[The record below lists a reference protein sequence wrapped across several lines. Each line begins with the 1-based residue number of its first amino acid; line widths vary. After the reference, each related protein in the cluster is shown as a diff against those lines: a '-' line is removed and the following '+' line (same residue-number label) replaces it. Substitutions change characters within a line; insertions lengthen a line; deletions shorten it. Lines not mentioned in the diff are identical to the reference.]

1 MESKNCFH
9 GYGAQTPLSFYRLP
23 ARETNAAPLLR
34 VRRAM
39 SLYEDAVA
47 TAVKLPLAQR
57 EALAQ
62 ALGLKLAPRA
72 TLQMATPMARPDA
85 KSWREA
91 ERGHAVLDVG
101 ASNAQP
107 GPGAIRGMWAQ
118 HDLETANSFGDEA
131 TNADEVSSLP
141 ANSPVVVH
149 TSVVTA
155 LAMNLT
161 PTQLFWENP
170 PVEVRLATATYLY
183 LLEGCAD
190 ASQRARVKAFVQPF
204 AVLSLGPMASTRA
217 AQLMLEHGDAG
228 LSALD
233 ALIAATAIAHEI
245 PLVTRTPRPFAGIRD
260 LQVVT
265 LP

>member
-1 MESKNCFH
+1 
-9 GYGAQTPLSFYRLP
+9 
-23 ARETNAAPLLR
+23 
-34 VRRAM
+34 M

-47 TAVKLPLAQR
+47 TAVKLPLAER
-57 EALAQ
+57 ERLAQ

-72 TLQMATPMARPDA
+72 TLQMAMPSAGRPDA

-101 ASNAQP
+101 ATNAKP
-107 GPGAIRGMWAQ
+107 GPDAIRGMWA
-118 HDLETANSFGDEA
+118 DLALETANSL
-131 TNADEVSSLP
+131 ADEDANPDTVAGLP
-141 ANSPVVVH
+141 AGSPVVVH

-155 LAMNLT
+155 LALDLA
-161 PTQLFWENP
+161 PTRAFWQSP

-183 LLEGCAD
+183 LLEGCID

-217 AQLMLEHGDAG
+217 AQLMLDHGDAG

-233 ALIAATAIAHEI
+233 ALVAATAIAHEI
-245 PLVTRTPRPFAGIRD
+245 PLATRTPGPFRGIED

>member
-1 MESKNCFH
+1 
-9 GYGAQTPLSFYRLP
+9 
-23 ARETNAAPLLR
+23 
-34 VRRAM
+34 M

-47 TAVKLPLAQR
+47 TAVKLPLAER
-57 EALAQ
+57 ERLAQ

-72 TLQMATPMARPDA
+72 TLQMAAPTQRPDA

-101 ASNAQP
+101 SINARP
-107 GPGAIRGMWAQ
+107 GPDAIRGMWS
-118 HDLETANSFGDEA
+118 DRNLETANSLADEA
-131 TNADEVSSLP
+131 ANPDTVASLP
-141 ANSPVVVH
+141 PNSPVVVH

-155 LAMNLT
+155 LALDLA
-161 PTQLFWENP
+161 PTQEFWRSP

-183 LLEGCAD
+183 LLENCAD
-190 ASQRARVKAFVQPF
+190 ATQRARVKAFVQPF

-217 AQLMLEHGDAG
+217 AQLMLESGDSG

-233 ALIAATAIAHEI
+233 SLIAATAIAHEI
-245 PLVTRTPRPFAGIRD
+245 PLVTRTPGPFLGIRD

>member
-1 MESKNCFH
+1 
-9 GYGAQTPLSFYRLP
+9 
-23 ARETNAAPLLR
+23 
-34 VRRAM
+34 M
-39 SLYEDAVA
+39 SLYEDAVS
-47 TAVKLPLAQR
+47 TAVKLPLAER
-57 EALAQ
+57 ERLAQ

-72 TLQMATPMARPDA
+72 TLQMAMPSAPTAQRPDA

-107 GPGAIRGMWAQ
+107 GPDAIRGMWAA
-118 HDLETANSFGDEA
+118 HDLETAHSLHDQA
-131 TNADEVSSLP
+131 ANADMLSSLP
-141 ANSPVVVH
+141 AGSPVVVH
-149 TSVVTA
+149 TSAVTA
-155 LAMNLT
+155 LAMNLA
-161 PTQLFWENP
+161 PTRAFWENP

-190 ASQRARVKAFVQPF
+190 DNERARVKAFVQPF

-217 AQLMLEHGDAG
+217 AQLMLENGGAG

-233 ALIAATAIAHEI
+233 SLIAATAIAHEI
-245 PLVTRTPRPFAGIRD
+245 PLVTRTPKPFAGIRD

>member
-1 MESKNCFH
+1 
-9 GYGAQTPLSFYRLP
+9 
-23 ARETNAAPLLR
+23 
-34 VRRAM
+34 M
-39 SLYEDAVA
+39 SLYEDAVS
-47 TAVKLPLAQR
+47 TAVKLPLAER
-57 EALAQ
+57 ERLAQ

-72 TLQMATPMARPDA
+72 TLQMAAPARPDA
-85 KSWREA
+85 RSWREA

-101 ASNAQP
+101 ASSAKP
-107 GPGAIRGMWAQ
+107 GPDAIRGMWADL
-118 HDLETANSFGDEA
+118 DLETADSLAGEA
-131 TNADEVSSLP
+131 ANPDTVSGLP
-141 ANSPVVVH
+141 AGSPVVVH

-155 LAMNLT
+155 LAMNLAQ
-161 PTQLFWENP
+161 TQPFWENP

-217 AQLMLEHGDAG
+217 AQLMLDHGDAG

-245 PLVTRTPRPFAGIRD
+245 PLATRTPRPFAGIGD

>member
-1 MESKNCFH
+1 
-9 GYGAQTPLSFYRLP
+9 
-23 ARETNAAPLLR
+23 
-34 VRRAM
+34 M

-72 TLQMATPMARPDA
+72 TLPMAMPASAAQPDA

-101 ASNAQP
+101 AGVNAKP
-107 GPGAIRGMWAQ
+107 GPDAIRGMWAAL
-118 HDLETANSFGDEA
+118 DLETANSLADPPA
-131 TNADEVSSLP
+131 NADEVAGLP

-155 LAMNLT
+155 LAMDLM
-161 PTQLFWENP
+161 PTQKFWENP
-170 PVEVRLATATYLY
+170 PIEVRLATATYLY
-183 LLEGCAD
+183 LLEGCTDQA
-190 ASQRARVKAFVQPF
+190 QRARVKAFVQPF

-217 AQLMLEHGDAG
+217 AQLMLESGDSG

-245 PLVTRTPRPFAGIRD
+245 PLVTRTPRPFENIRD
-260 LQVVT
+260 LQVVAM
-265 LP
+265 P

>member
-1 MESKNCFH
+1 
-9 GYGAQTPLSFYRLP
+9 
-23 ARETNAAPLLR
+23 
-34 VRRAM
+34 M

-47 TAVKLPLAQR
+47 TAVKLPLAER
-57 EALAQ
+57 ERLAQ

-72 TLQMATPMARPDA
+72 TLQMAAPMARPDA

-101 ASNAQP
+101 ASNAKP
-107 GPGAIRGMWAQ
+107 GPDAIRGMWA
-118 HDLETANSFGDEA
+118 DSETASSLADA
-131 TNADEVSSLP
+131 AANADEVAQLP
-141 ANSPVVVH
+141 AGSPVVVH

-155 LAMNLT
+155 LTMNLA
-161 PTQLFWENP
+161 PTQTFWENP
-170 PVEVRLATATYLY
+170 PVEIRLATATYLY
-183 LLEGCAD
+183 LLEHCAD
-190 ASQRARVKAFVQPF
+190 ENQRARVKAFVQPF

-217 AQLMLEHGDAG
+217 AQLMLESGDSG

-233 ALIAATAIAHEI
+233 SLIAATAIAHEI
-245 PLVTRTPRPFAGIRD
+245 PLVTRTPRPFADIRD

>member
-1 MESKNCFH
+1 
-9 GYGAQTPLSFYRLP
+9 
-23 ARETNAAPLLR
+23 
-34 VRRAM
+34 M
-39 SLYEDAVA
+39 SLYEDAVSA
-47 TAVKLPLAQR
+47 AVKLPLAER
-57 EALAQ
+57 ERLAQ

-72 TLQMATPMARPDA
+72 TLQMAAPTQRPDA

-101 ASNAQP
+101 ASSAKP
-107 GPGAIRGMWAQ
+107 GPDAIRGMWAA
-118 HDLETANSFGDEA
+118 HDLETAHSLADEA
-131 TNADEVSSLP
+131 ANANQVSSLP
-141 ANSPVVVH
+141 AGSPVVVH
-149 TSVVTA
+149 TSAVTA
-155 LAMNLT
+155 LAMNLA
-161 PTQLFWENP
+161 PTQSFWENP

-183 LLEGCAD
+183 LLEHCAD
-190 ASQRARVKAFVQPF
+190 ANERARVKAFVQPF

-233 ALIAATAIAHEI
+233 SLIAATAIAHEI
-245 PLVTRTPRPFAGIRD
+245 PLVTRTPVPFMGIRD

>member
-1 MESKNCFH
+1 
-9 GYGAQTPLSFYRLP
+9 
-23 ARETNAAPLLR
+23 
-34 VRRAM
+34 M

-47 TAVKLPLAQR
+47 TAVKLPLAER
-57 EALAQ
+57 ERLAQ

-72 TLQMATPMARPDA
+72 TLQMAAPSASPRPDA

-101 ASNAQP
+101 ATNARP
-107 GPGAIRGMWAQ
+107 GPDAIRGMWAE
-118 HDLETANSFGDEA
+118 HDLETANSLADEA
-131 TNADEVSSLP
+131 ANADTVSQLP
-141 ANSPVVVH
+141 AGSPVVVH

-155 LAMNLT
+155 LALDLM
-161 PTQLFWENP
+161 PTQEFWKNP

-183 LLEGCAD
+183 LLEGCTD
-190 ASQRARVKAFVQPF
+190 ATQRARVKAFVQPF

-233 ALIAATAIAHEI
+233 SLIAATAIAHEI
-245 PLVTRTPRPFAGIRD
+245 PLVTRTPRPFAGISD

>member
-1 MESKNCFH
+1 
-9 GYGAQTPLSFYRLP
+9 
-23 ARETNAAPLLR
+23 
-34 VRRAM
+34 M

-72 TLQMATPMARPDA
+72 TLPMAMPSATAQKPDA

-101 ASNAQP
+101 ASQSKP
-107 GPGAIRGMWAQ
+107 GPDAIRGMWADL
-118 HDLETANSFGDEA
+118 DLETANSLVDE
-131 TNADEVSSLP
+131 NANPDGVAALP

-149 TSVVTA
+149 TSVVSA
-155 LAMNLT
+155 LAMDLM
-161 PTQLFWENP
+161 PTQKFWQNP

-190 ASQRARVKAFVQPF
+190 DTERARVKAFVQPF

-217 AQLMLEHGDAG
+217 AQLMLESGDSG

-245 PLVTRTPRPFAGIRD
+245 PLVTRTPRPFENIGD

>member
-1 MESKNCFH
+1 
-9 GYGAQTPLSFYRLP
+9 
-23 ARETNAAPLLR
+23 
-34 VRRAM
+34 M

-72 TLQMATPMARPDA
+72 TLPMAMPSSNAQRPDA

-101 ASNAQP
+101 ATNAAP
-107 GPGAIRGMWAQ
+107 GPAAIRGMWAE
-118 HDLETANSFGDEA
+118 HDLETANSLAGEA
-131 TNADEVSSLP
+131 ANPDEVAGLP
-141 ANSPVVVH
+141 AGSPVVVH

-155 LAMNLT
+155 LALDLA
-161 PTQLFWENP
+161 PTQTFWQAP

-183 LLEGCAD
+183 LLEGCTNA
-190 ASQRARVKAFVQPF
+190 AQRARVKAFVQPF

-217 AQLMLEHGDAG
+217 AQLMLESGDSG

-245 PLVTRTPRPFAGIRD
+245 PLVTRTPRPFASIQD

>member
-1 MESKNCFH
+1 
-9 GYGAQTPLSFYRLP
+9 
-23 ARETNAAPLLR
+23 
-34 VRRAM
+34 M

-47 TAVKLPLAQR
+47 TAVKLPLAER
-57 EALAQ
+57 ERLAQ

-72 TLQMATPMARPDA
+72 TLQMAAPTNRPDG

-101 ASNAQP
+101 ASNAKP
-107 GPGAIRGMWAQ
+107 GPDAIRGMWADS
-118 HDLETANSFGDEA
+118 DLETADSLADEA
-131 TNADEVSSLP
+131 ANPDEVSSLP
-141 ANSPVVVH
+141 AGSPVVVH

-155 LAMNLT
+155 LTMNLA
-161 PTQLFWENP
+161 PTQNFWANP
-170 PVEVRLATATYLY
+170 PVEIRLATATYLY
-183 LLEGCAD
+183 LLEHCAD
-190 ASQRARVKAFVQPF
+190 ESERARVKAFVQPF

-217 AQLMLEHGDAG
+217 AQLMLESGNSG

-233 ALIAATAIAHEI
+233 SLIAATAIAHEI
-245 PLVTRTPRPFAGIRD
+245 PLVTRTPRPFANIRD

>member
-1 MESKNCFH
+1 
-9 GYGAQTPLSFYRLP
+9 
-23 ARETNAAPLLR
+23 
-34 VRRAM
+34 M

-47 TAVKLPLAQR
+47 SAVKLPFAQR

-72 TLQMATPMARPDA
+72 TLQMAAPMNRPDA
-85 KSWREA
+85 KTWREA

-101 ASNAQP
+101 ATNAAP
-107 GPGAIRGMWAQ
+107 GPDAIRAMWA
-118 HDLETANSFGDEA
+118 DSNLETADSLADEA
-131 TNADEVSSLP
+131 ANADEVAGLP
-141 ANSPVVVH
+141 AGSPVVVH

-155 LAMNLT
+155 LALDLA
-161 PTQLFWENP
+161 PTQSFWRDP

-183 LLEGCAD
+183 LLEGCTD
-190 ASQRARVKAFVQPF
+190 ESQRARVKAFVQPF

-217 AQLMLEHGDAG
+217 AQIMLESGGSG

-233 ALIAATAIAHEI
+233 SLVAATAIAHEI

>member
-1 MESKNCFH
+1 
-9 GYGAQTPLSFYRLP
+9 
-23 ARETNAAPLLR
+23 
-34 VRRAM
+34 M

-47 TAVKLPLAQR
+47 AAVKLPLAER
-57 EALAQ
+57 ERLAQ

-72 TLQMATPMARPDA
+72 TLQMAAPARPDA

-107 GPGAIRGMWAQ
+107 GPDAIRGMWAELKT
-118 HDLETANSFGDEA
+118 DDARADENANL
-131 TNADEVSSLP
+131 DEVSSLP
-141 ANSPVVVH
+141 AGSPVVVH
-149 TSVVTA
+149 TSAVMA
-155 LAMNLT
+155 LAMNLA
-161 PTQLFWENP
+161 PTREFWRNP

-183 LLEGCAD
+183 LLEHCAD
-190 ASQRARVKAFVQPF
+190 ENERARVKAFVQPF

-217 AQLMLEHGDAG
+217 AQLMLESGAPD

-245 PLVTRTPRPFAGIRD
+245 PLVTRTPRPFANIRD

>member
-1 MESKNCFH
+1 
-9 GYGAQTPLSFYRLP
+9 
-23 ARETNAAPLLR
+23 
-34 VRRAM
+34 M
-39 SLYEDAVA
+39 SLYEDAVS
-47 TAVKLPLAQR
+47 TAVKLPLAER
-57 EALAQ
+57 ERLAQ

-72 TLQMATPMARPDA
+72 TLQMAAPSANAMRPDA

-101 ASNAQP
+101 ASNAKP
-107 GPGAIRGMWAQ
+107 GPDAIRGMWADF
-118 HDLETANSFGDEA
+118 DLETANSLADEA
-131 TNADEVSSLP
+131 ANPDEVSGLP
-141 ANSPVVVH
+141 AGSPVVVH
-149 TSVVTA
+149 TSVVSA
-155 LAMNLT
+155 LALDLA
-161 PTQLFWENP
+161 PTQNFWQNP

-183 LLEGCAD
+183 LLEGCTD
-190 ASQRARVKAFVQPF
+190 ANQRARVKAFVQPF

-233 ALIAATAIAHEI
+233 SLVAATAIAHEI
-245 PLVTRTPRPFAGIRD
+245 PLVTRTPGPFAGIQD

>member
-1 MESKNCFH
+1 
-9 GYGAQTPLSFYRLP
+9 
-23 ARETNAAPLLR
+23 
-34 VRRAM
+34 M

-72 TLQMATPMARPDA
+72 TLPMAMPSASRPDA
-85 KSWREA
+85 KSWRES

-101 ASNAQP
+101 ANAGANAKP
-107 GPGAIRGMWAQ
+107 GPDAIRGMWAAL
-118 HDLETANSFGDEA
+118 DLETANSLVDESA
-131 TNADEVSSLP
+131 NPDGVAELP
-141 ANSPVVVH
+141 SNSPVVVH

-155 LAMNLT
+155 LAMDLT
-161 PTQLFWENP
+161 PTRAFWENP
-170 PVEVRLATATYLY
+170 PVEVRLATASYLY
-183 LLEGCAD
+183 LLEGCTD
-190 ASQRARVKAFVQPF
+190 DSQRARVKAFVQPF

-217 AQLMLEHGDAG
+217 AQLMLESGDSG

-245 PLVTRTPRPFAGIRD
+245 PLVTRTPRPFENIRD

>member
-1 MESKNCFH
+1 
-9 GYGAQTPLSFYRLP
+9 
-23 ARETNAAPLLR
+23 
-34 VRRAM
+34 M

-47 TAVKLPLAQR
+47 TAVKLPLAER
-57 EALAQ
+57 ERLAQ

-72 TLQMATPMARPDA
+72 TLQMAAPSANVGRPDA
-85 KSWREA
+85 KTWREA

-101 ASNAQP
+101 ASNAKP
-107 GPGAIRGMWAQ
+107 GPDAIRGMWADA
-118 HDLETANSFGDEA
+118 DLQTADSLTDE
-131 TNADEVSSLP
+131 NANPDEVSSLP
-141 ANSPVVVH
+141 AGSPVVVH

-155 LAMNLT
+155 LTMNLA
-161 PTQLFWENP
+161 PTQPFWGNP
-170 PVEVRLATATYLY
+170 PVEIRLATATYLY
-183 LLEGCAD
+183 LLEHCTD
-190 ASQRARVKAFVQPF
+190 ENERARVKAFVQPF

-217 AQLMLEHGDAG
+217 AQLMLESGDSG

-233 ALIAATAIAHEI
+233 SLIAATAIAHEI

>member
-1 MESKNCFH
+1 
-9 GYGAQTPLSFYRLP
+9 
-23 ARETNAAPLLR
+23 
-34 VRRAM
+34 M

-72 TLQMATPMARPDA
+72 TLPMAMPSAPTAQRTDA

-101 ASNAQP
+101 AANANHAKP
-107 GPGAIRGMWAQ
+107 GPDAIRGMWAA
-118 HDLETANSFGDEA
+118 HDLETADSLSDEA
-131 TNADEVSSLP
+131 ANADEVAGLP

-155 LAMNLT
+155 LAMNLM
-161 PTQLFWENP
+161 PTQPFWENP

-190 ASQRARVKAFVQPF
+190 DAQRARVKAFVQPF

-217 AQLMLEHGDAG
+217 AQLMLENGEAG

-233 ALIAATAIAHEI
+233 SLIAATAIAHEI
-245 PLVTRTPRPFAGIRD
+245 PLVTRTPRPFLGIRD

>member
-1 MESKNCFH
+1 
-9 GYGAQTPLSFYRLP
+9 
-23 ARETNAAPLLR
+23 
-34 VRRAM
+34 M

-47 TAVKLPLAQR
+47 AAVKLPLGER
-57 EALAQ
+57 ERLAQ

-72 TLQMATPMARPDA
+72 TLPMAAPVRPDA

-101 ASNAQP
+101 GASSQAASQP
-107 GPGAIRGMWAQ
+107 GPAAIRGMWA
-118 HDLETANSFGDEA
+118 DLNLETANALTDEA
-131 TNADEVSSLP
+131 ANPDTVSSLP
-141 ANSPVVVH
+141 PNSPVVVH

-155 LAMNLT
+155 LALDLM
-161 PTQLFWENP
+161 PVQAFWDAP

-183 LLEGCAD
+183 LLENCTDD
-190 ASQRARVKAFVQPF
+190 AQRARVKAFVQPY

-217 AQLMLEHGDAG
+217 AQLMLESAESG

-245 PLVTRTPRPFAGIRD
+245 PLVTRTPGPFAGID
-260 LQVVT
+260 GLMVAT